1 MTRPKKTKEEE
12 KSDAAAAASEPEGP
26 AKGVKEKAPRPIG
39 SPLVELGMG
48 LAWLLGTAAALQA
61 AEMLFSRFIMAVAI
75 SGAVIAD
82 VASTWA
88 GVRWDQGTKRAW
100 KEALG
105 RIGAGAGV
113 AAAVVAVT
121 FAVGAVM
128 GRVEVQAGAP
138 SVGIFLVVLRSAAIA
153 VRDELVFRGIPIVA
167 AERAGVPAVAARG
180 FAALAGAASIALLPG
195 ASAASL
201 VLAAAT
207 GWLFATLWQRDRG
220 AWSAVGAHA
229 AWALL
234 TGALLRGGVVDMA
247 FKEGNLVLGP
257 RASGAPA
264 WIAAGVAV
272 VAAVVLPRLPGFRV
286 QQS

>member
-1 MTRPKKTKEEE
+1 MTTKKEKEKDGEAAETASAPKL
-12 KSDAAAAASEPEGP
+12 
-26 AKGVKEKAPRPIG
+26 KAPRPIG
-39 SPLVELGMG
+39 TPLVELGMG

-61 AEMLFSRFIMAVAI
+61 AELLFSKFIMAVAI

-88 GVRWDQGTKRAW
+88 GVRWDEGTKRAW
-100 KEALG
+100 KDAVG
-105 RIGAGAGV
+105 RLAAGAGV
-113 AAAVVAVT
+113 VAAVIAVT

-128 GRVEVQAGAP
+128 GRVEVRAGAP
-138 SVGIFLVVLRSAAIA
+138 SVGIFLVILKCAAIA

-167 AERAGVPAVAARG
+167 AGRAGVPTPIARG
-180 FAALAGAASIALLPG
+180 FAALAGAASIASLPG
-195 ASAASL
+195 VSVASL

-234 TGALLRGGVVDMA
+234 TGAVLRGGIVDMA
-247 FKEGNLVLGP
+247 FREGNFGLGP

-264 WIAAGVAV
+264 WIAAGVAL
-272 VAAVVLPRLPGFRV
+272 VAAALLPRLPGFRA
-286 QQS
+286 QRPS